1 MSWCRNVRVPRRR
14 RKRTILRHERT
25 ISESCLWKLLT
36 ESSHASVN
44 ETLNFIVLLIF
55 LLVSIRCLITS
66 PTAPGGR
73 EMLVWRAHV
82 KCYPFTLLPDTTL
95 IQRSIANKTIA
106 LPKIKTQLYSILRE
120 KGALKFSRNV
130 ASNSLATKF
139 SDVDSLP
146 RVDAKKRTRWFLT
159 CYYDSII
166 NCYLL
171 TRQHWSIISVLRGV
185 YKMHKEKKKPLATTS

>member
-1 MSWCRNVRVPRRR
+1 
-14 RKRTILRHERT
+14 
-25 ISESCLWKLLT
+25 
-36 ESSHASVN
+36 
-44 ETLNFIVLLIF
+44 
-55 LLVSIRCLITS
+55 
-66 PTAPGGR
+66 
-73 EMLVWRAHV
+73 MLVRRAHV

-146 RVDAKKRTRWFLT
+146 RVDAKKRTR
-159 CYYDSII
+159 
-166 NCYLL
+166 
-171 TRQHWSIISVLRGV
+171 
-185 YKMHKEKKKPLATTS
+185 